1 MFALKEEE
9 DGGRDCQ
16 LFFLLLSHLV
26 QKTKE
31 RAEKG
36 GRPDP
41 THRPT
46 EDEGPDEGG
55 FVPPKQEPHD
65 RRQKQGFFSSPGR
78 RLQNDSSPPKRKKAS
93 LLLMCYSFDQTLEE
107 ALLQCKYLPIN
118 VPLLHGEAKK
128 VNCPLPYMELICKN

>member
-55 FVPPKQEPHD
+55 GVRSSKTGTARPPPKA
-65 RRQKQGFFSSPGR
+65 GFIFFARGAIANPTPLR
-78 RLQNDSSPPKRKKAS
+78 PKRKGQSAPHV
-93 LLLMCYSFDQTLEE
+93 LLIRPDSGGGPFTMQVYRQE
-107 ALLQCKYLPIN
+107 K
-118 VPLLHGEAKK
+118 
-128 VNCPLPYMELICKN
+128 LI